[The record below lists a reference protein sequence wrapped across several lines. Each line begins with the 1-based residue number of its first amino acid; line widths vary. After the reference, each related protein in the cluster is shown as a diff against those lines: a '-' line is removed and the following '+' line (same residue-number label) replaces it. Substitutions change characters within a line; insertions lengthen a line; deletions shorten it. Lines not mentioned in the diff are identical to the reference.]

1 MKNEIILLIIFLIPY
16 FLYTYIKILHGMH
29 MLQQNFYNESNRY
42 VKWIFKNKYRSL
54 ITIDLLA
61 IGIPFIFLKNVIIG
75 FIVAIVFYTIIFIIK
90 YNEKK
95 KEQVKKGLV
104 YTSRVKRLVFTTFLL
119 YGLLFYIYYMYINN
133 YFILISILV
142 LLSILAYFITYTSY
156 FLNLPIE
163 RMVYNK
169 YKRRAIKKLRD
180 MNTTNIGITGS
191 YGKTS
196 SKHILNDILSIK
208 YLSYMTPGNYNT
220 PLGIMK
226 TVNNLMDKFQDI
238 FVAEISISAPE
249 THDIE
254 RSCEIVKPK
263 YGIITNIGLAHL
275 DSFKTQ
281 ENIQKAKFKL
291 IEALPSDGL
300 GILNSDDPNQVSYKI
315 KNDCRIKWIGID
327 NKDADIVATNIK
339 LTHEGTEFDATFK
352 DDKKTIHLKTC
363 LFEKPNIYNIL
374 AALLLAKELKLT
386 YDEMIRGVASIKPI
400 EHRLQLKKL
409 PQYTIIDDAYNSN
422 PVGSKMALDVL
433 NLMPGQKIVVTPGMI
448 ELKDKEYELNYEFG
462 KHMASVAD
470 YVILVGKTQTKPI
483 YDGLIENGYK
493 KENIFITND
502 VREAFPKINEISI
515 GKPYVLLENDLPDL
529 FNEKN

>member
-1 MKNEIILLIIFLIPY
+1 MRTELGLLLIFLIPY

-54 ITIDLLA
+54 ITIDLFA
-61 IGIPFIFLKNVIIG
+61 IVIPIIFLVNNIIG
-75 FIVAIVFYTIIFIIK
+75 LIVAIVFYSIIFAIK
-90 YNEKK
+90 YKEKK
-95 KEQVKKGLV
+95 NEQVKIGLV

-119 YGLLFYIYYMYINN
+119 YGLLFYFYHMYINN
-133 YFILISILV
+133 YFILMCILIT
-142 LLSILAYFITYTSY
+142 LSILAYFITYIAY

-163 RMVYNK
+163 RMIYNK
-169 YKRRAIKKLRD
+169 YKRRAIKKLRE
-180 MNTTNIGITGS
+180 MNTINIGITGS

-226 TVNNLMDKFQDI
+226 TVNNLMDKFQDVFI
-238 FVAEISISAPE
+238 AEISISAPE

-291 IEALPSDGL
+291 IEALPTDGL

-315 KNDCRIKWIGID
+315 KNNCRIKWIGID
-327 NKDADIVATNIK
+327 NKDADIVANNIK

-352 DDKKTIHLKTC
+352 DDNKTIHLKTC

-470 YVILVGKTQTKPI
+470 YVILVGKSQTKPI
-483 YDGLIENGYK
+483 YDGLIENK
-493 KENIFITND
+493 FKEENIFITND
-502 VREAFPKINEISI
+502 VREAFPKINEVSI

>member
-1 MKNEIILLIIFLIPY
+1 MKHEIILLIIFLIPY

-54 ITIDLLA
+54 ITIDLL
-61 IGIPFIFLKNVIIG
+61 FIFLPLTFLINSTVG
-75 FIVAIVFYTIIFIIK
+75 FIISTIAYFIVYAIK
-90 YNEKK
+90 HDEKK
-95 KEQVKKGLV
+95 KEQVKIGLK
-104 YTSRVKRLVFTTFLL
+104 YTSRIKRLVFTTFLL
-119 YGLLFYIYYMYINN
+119 YGILFFEYFIYINN
-133 YFILISILV
+133 YLILISILV
-142 LLSILAYFITYTSY
+142 TLTILAYFITYIAY

-163 RMVYNK
+163 RLIYNK
-169 YKRRAIKKLRD
+169 YKRLAINKLKG

-196 SKHILNDILSIK
+196 SKHILSDILSVK
-208 YLSYMTPGNYNT
+208 YLTYKTPGNYNT

-226 TVNNLMDKFQDI
+226 TVNNFMDKFQDI
-238 FVAEISISAPE
+238 FIAEISISAPE

-254 RSCEIVKPK
+254 KSCEIVKPK
-263 YGIITNIGLAHL
+263 YGIITNIGIAHL
-275 DSFKTQ
+275 ESFKTQ

-300 GILNSDDPNQVSYKI
+300 GVLNMDDPNQVNYKI
-315 KNDCRIKWIGID
+315 KNNCRIKWIGID
-327 NKDADIVATNIK
+327 NKNADIVASNIK
-339 LTHEGTEFDATFK
+339 LTYEGTEFDATFK
-352 DDKKTIHLKTC
+352 DDNKTIHLKTC

-374 AALLLAKELKLT
+374 AALLIAKELKLS
-386 YDEMIRGVASIKPI
+386 YDEMIKGVLNVKPI

-433 NLMPGQKIVVTPGMI
+433 NLMPGKKIVVTPGMI

-462 KHMASVAD
+462 KHMAEVAD

-493 KENIFITND
+493 KEKIFITND
-502 VREAFPKINEISI
+502 VKEAFPKVNEI
-515 GKPYVLLENDLPDL
+515 KDNKTYVLLENDLPDL